1 MRRALAMIL
10 LVGFS
15 IPLITPLLVSGPDE
29 ASLPACCR
37 RNGTHRCMMMSE
49 LPSQNPTVTEKCP
62 YSPFAGRSLMLP
74 HAFTLRDEP
83 GLTGQAAASAAMV
96 RDAEAGYRV
105 SADRT
110 RQKRGPPT
118 LS

>member
-1 MRRALAMIL
+1 MVL

-15 IPLITPLLVSGPDE
+15 FPLIAPLFTSGPDE

-37 RNGTHRCMMMSE
+37 RDGKHHCMLAAMMTGGV
-49 LPSQNPTVTEKCP
+49 PSRNPIVTEKCP
-62 YSPFAGRSLMLP
+62 WSPFSGRSLMLP
-74 HAFTLRDEP
+74 HAFALRGQP
-83 GLTGQAAASAAMV
+83 RLTGHADASAAIM
-96 RDAEAGYRV
+96 RDPEAGYRV